1 MTAVLIFSFAIIFA
15 LQQPLLLLVILFI
28 SISAWIVARTELQIK
43 DSHIAGAVLF
53 SAIVLPPLSSLP
65 GLPDIRLEE
74 LLFFLLFPLLILK
87 KEPAGND
94 KLYNLFIITV
104 IAFGSAILFSIF
116 YGRYILGVP
125 VIGRDYFEL
134 LKLFKLLIVVV
145 AFARFDLNKDDI
157 SHLLYLTVISFLISS
172 TLGLMQFYGILGF
185 ERITGPYYFAER
197 IYDVYNRMMGTFSN
211 PNTYGTVLTLGTVVT
226 AVLVFYEKEVHRKI
240 TLSFLVLLFSFTI
253 ALTQSRTAIVVLVLA
268 LFLVF
273 GLNTYKSRF
282 SLKQIVFFTAGLF
295 ITVIL
300 FIGVLSEDIIT
311 RFSALSDINE
321 DTSWQMRMLAWYL
334 NLTIFSESMLFGWG
348 PAKMIHTTIVDSEYI
363 LILRRY
369 GIVGFTIYMFIYL
382 IPLYRAYLFQAKD
395 GIAGAMGQI
404 IMVSVI
410 VFLVAN
416 ITNPLFHEIQFM
428 DYWMILLGIFFA
440 MKPGT
445 YNIYR
450 KNE

>member
-1 MTAVLIFSFAIIFA
+1 MKPGVDHTKKDRLSHLWMTAVLIFSFAIIFA

-87 KEPAGND
+87 KEPPGND
-94 KLYNLFIITV
+94 KLYKLFVIAV
-104 IAFGSAILFSIF
+104 IAFGSAILFSIL

-134 LKLFKLLIVVV
+134 LKLFKLFIVVV
-145 AFARFDLNKDDI
+145 AFARFDLNKNDI
-157 SHLLYLTVISFLISS
+157 SRLLYLTVISFLISS

-253 ALTQSRTAIVVLVLA
+253 ALTQSRTAIPHTSRLIFKDLRTSDPQPPA
-268 LFLVF
+268 SP
-273 GLNTYKSRF
+273 TYPPAS
-282 SLKQIVFFTAGLF
+282 TAHHQWCHG
-295 ITVIL
+295 
-300 FIGVLSEDIIT
+300 S
-311 RFSALSDINE
+311 S
-321 DTSWQMRMLAWYL
+321 
-334 NLTIFSESMLFGWG
+334 
-348 PAKMIHTTIVDSEYI
+348 
-363 LILRRY
+363 
-369 GIVGFTIYMFIYL
+369 
-382 IPLYRAYLFQAKD
+382 
-395 GIAGAMGQI
+395 
-404 IMVSVI
+404 
-410 VFLVAN
+410 
-416 ITNPLFHEIQFM
+416 
-428 DYWMILLGIFFA
+428 
-440 MKPGT
+440 
-445 YNIYR
+445 
-450 KNE
+450 